1 MTKKDYVLIAEMIQG
16 QLSNLPQLPTKDTG
30 AAALSQLYGFRVAVQ
45 GIVKALKVDNP
56 NFDSVRFLQACGVEA

>member
-1 MTKKDYVLIAEMIQG
+1 MTKKDYVLIAEMIEG
-16 QLSNLPQLPTKDTG
+16 QLSNLPQLPTKDTA